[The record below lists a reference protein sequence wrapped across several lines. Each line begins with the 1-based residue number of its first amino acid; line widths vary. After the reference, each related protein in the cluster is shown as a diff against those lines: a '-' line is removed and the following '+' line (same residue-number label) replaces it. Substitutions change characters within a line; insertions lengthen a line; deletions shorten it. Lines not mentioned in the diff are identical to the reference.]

1 MQRRDFIRASLA
13 TAAAGAFPAAAEEF
27 PARPIRLLL
36 SFPTGGSTDA
46 VMRVLA
52 ENAGKLLGQ
61 PVVVEP
67 RPGAAGIFP
76 AGLVQTAAPDGYTI
90 AQIPSGVFRAPYV
103 TKTTWDP
110 IQDLQ
115 YVIGLSGYVFGVV
128 VSSNGPIHSWADFVS
143 WAKANPGRLSFGTV
157 GTLSTPY
164 LTMELIAKR
173 TGMDLLHVPYK
184 GSSDLMLALLSE
196 QIMAVADSTSFA
208 PHVQS
213 GKFRF
218 ICVWHDVRLSKYPN
232 TTTLKELGLDIVQT
246 SPIGLAVHKATPPQ
260 IAKKLHDAFKQ
271 ASEQPNFLERL
282 ATYDMVPNYMSP
294 AAYTR
299 YARETVASEAQ
310 LMDSLGIKKAQ

>member
-1 MQRRDFIRASLA
+1 MKRRDFIRASLV
-13 TAAAGAFPAAAEEF
+13 AAAAHGLPAAAQEF
-27 PARPIRLLL
+27 PSRPIRLLL
-36 SFPTGGSTDA
+36 SFPAGGSTDA

-52 ENAGKLLGQ
+52 ENAGKFLGQ
-61 PVVVEP
+61 TVVVEP
-67 RPGAAGIFP
+67 RPGAAGILP
-76 AGLVQTAAPDGYTI
+76 AGLVQNAAPDGYTI

-110 IQDLQ
+110 TQDLQ

-128 VSSNGPIHSWADFVS
+128 VSANGPIRTWADFVS
-143 WAKANPGRLSFGTV
+143 WAKANPGKLTFGTV

-164 LTMELIAKR
+164 LTMEQIARR

-184 GSSDLMLALLSE
+184 GSADLIVALLSD
-196 QIMAVADSTSFA
+196 QIMAVADSTSFG

-218 ICVWHDVRLSKYPN
+218 ICVWSDARLQKYASTP
-232 TTTLKELGLDIVQT
+232 TLKELGLDIVQT

-260 IAKKLHDAFKQ
+260 IVKTLHDAFKH

-294 AAYTR
+294 AVYTR
-299 YARETVASEAQ
+299 YARETVAAENQ
-310 LMDSLGIKKAQ
+310 LMETLGIKKAQ